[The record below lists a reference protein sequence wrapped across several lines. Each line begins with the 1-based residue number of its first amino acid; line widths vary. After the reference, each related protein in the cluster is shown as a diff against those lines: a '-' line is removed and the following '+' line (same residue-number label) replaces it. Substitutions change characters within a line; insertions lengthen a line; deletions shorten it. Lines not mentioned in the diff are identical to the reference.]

1 MRERLARLVQELEL
15 FLGGAAFG
23 VELHGLGSE
32 LALQVGHLLA
42 RGLRERCLLVALGFE
57 SRHAGGTLGE
67 LGALIARGVQGLT
80 PAVSLGT

>member
-1 MRERLARLVQELEL
+1 M
-15 FLGGAAFG
+15 
-23 VELHGLGSE
+23 HGLGSE

-67 LGALIARGVQGLT
+67 VYHFENHWPVHRPALRGVWREDPAEMGGLLYDIAPHLIDQT
-80 PAVSLGT
+80 